1 MNRNKTES
9 SDKSARLIYQITVQ
23 GELKS
28 DWRDWFNGMLIS
40 YERNSSDRATTSF
53 CCKVRDQS
61 ELIGIINWLHNVNL
75 VIVKMNLMH
84 ERTND
89 ENQINS
95 PIYHHNLVTSHRMWC
110 SHKRKNTGTT
120 RSTSTSIYPQRI
132 TVSI

>member
-1 MNRNKTES
+1 MTSIKSEG
-9 SDKSARLIYQITVQ
+9 SDESARKIYQITVQ
-23 GELKS
+23 GDLKS

-40 YERNSSDRATTSF
+40 SRSNSTYQATTLF
-53 CCKVRDQS
+53 RCKVRDQS

-75 VIVKMNLMH
+75 VIVKMNLVH

-120 RSTSTSIYPQRI
+120 RSTSTSIYPRRI

>member
-1 MNRNKTES
+1 MTSIKSEG
-9 SDKSARLIYQITVQ
+9 SDESARKIYQITVQ
-23 GELKS
+23 GDLKS
-28 DWRDWFNGMLIS
+28 DWRDWFNGMLIFS
-40 YERNSSDRATTSF
+40 RSNSTYQATTLF
-53 CCKVRDQS
+53 RCKVRDQS

-75 VIVKMNLMH
+75 VIVKMNLVH

-95 PIYHHNLVTSHRMWC
+95 PIYHHNLVTSHRIWC

-120 RSTSTSIYPQRI
+120 RSTSTSIYPRRI

>member
-1 MNRNKTES
+1 MTSIKSEG
-9 SDKSARLIYQITVQ
+9 SDESARKIYQITVQ
-23 GELKS
+23 GDLKS

-40 YERNSSDRATTSF
+40 SRSNSTYQATTLF
-53 CCKVRDQS
+53 RCKVRDQS

-75 VIVKMNLMH
+75 VIVKMNLVH

-95 PIYHHNLVTSHRMWC
+95 PIYHHNLVTSHRIWC

-120 RSTSTSIYPQRI
+120 RSTSTSIYPRRI